1 MDFNTQAAEITPC
14 FESESISLV
23 NTPSLLLTVHP
34 DPAALQWDGGE
45 IPSDSMARQPH
56 REGPG

>member
-45 IPSDSMARQPH
+45 IPSDSMA
-56 REGPG
+56 